1 MKDSFDND
9 ILKYSQKK
17 KIFYSVGEDMNDE
30 KKGGGARVVIG
41 EKCQTR
47 HLKLISSI

>member
-30 KKGGGARVVIG
+30 GGSTGSDWRKMPDPTFKINF
-41 EKCQTR
+41 
-47 HLKLISSI
+47 